1 MGQNILFLYLNTGN
15 GHITPARHIKK
26 AIEQRFSNETPSIY
40 LEHGFAPQN
49 RLDQF
54 FFEKGYNISSAFIP
68 AAYTLFYEITRPR
81 ISMATLASF
90 SSRKNFRHIARLIKE
105 KNITKIVCF
114 HFAVTPTIFKAL
126 EHFNLDIP
134 VIVVVT
140 DPFTAHPS
148 WFLFR
153 NRVAYVV
160 FSDQMQKHAL
170 MAHGVSTAHS
180 FPFILSP
187 EISETSAI
195 AKKKAYEL
203 REDSSKTDKSF
214 GVLIAGGGEG
224 LSNVIKIVLYIVKK
238 FVQDFAT
245 SKTTPVTPIAFTIVC
260 GRNVAQKLALEKLI
274 KQYPQLPLTVHGF
287 VHNMPELLSKADC
300 VISKAGAST
309 VFEVLAMQK
318 PLIIT
323 RYIHGQELG
332 NVEFVVQNGCGWFI
346 RKSSDIY
353 KKILQLK
360 NDPAYYAKI
369 VQNAEKL
376 NINSQ
381 LDNLADFIYKPKQ

>member
-1 MGQNILFLYLNTGN
+1 MEQNLLFLYLNTGN

-26 AIEQRFSNETPSIY
+26 AIEQRFANESPAIY

-49 RLDQF
+49 RIDQF
-54 FFEKGYNISSAFIP
+54 FFEKGYNISSVFIP

-81 ISMATLASF
+81 LSMKTLASF
-90 SSRKNFRHIARLIKE
+90 SSRKNFRHIASLICE
-105 KNITKIVCF
+105 KKIAKIVCF
-114 HFAVTPTIFKAL
+114 HFAVTPTVFKAL

-134 VIVVVT
+134 VVVVVT

-148 WFLFR
+148 WFLFC
-153 NRVAYVV
+153 NRVEYVV
-160 FSDQMQKHAL
+160 FSDQMQKYAQQ
-170 MAHGVSTAHS
+170 AHGVFTAHS

-187 EISETSAI
+187 EINETSAI

-203 REDSSKTDKSF
+203 CNNSLKTDKPF

-245 SKTTPVTPIAFTIVC
+245 SKTIPVTAIEFTIVC
-260 GRNVAQKLALEKLI
+260 GRNAAQKLALEKLV
-274 KQYPQLPLTVHGF
+274 KQYPQLPLTIHGF
-287 VHNMPELLSKADC
+287 VNNMPELLSKADC

-332 NVEFVVQNGCGWFI
+332 NVQFVVQNGCGWFI

-360 NDPAYYAKI
+360 NNPEYYAKI
-369 VQNAEKL
+369 VQNAKKL
-376 NINSQ
+376 DISSQ
-381 LDNLADFIYKPKQ
+381 LDDLADFIYNPKL